1 MIRILSGTV
10 LSVDSEMV
18 CLDVSGFGL
27 EIFASGSLLASA
39 HVGEALRCFSHL
51 QVSDS
56 GMSLF
61 GFSDEDERALFL
73 EIMQVKTMGGRLSI
87 ALLRHLEAP
96 AIVSA
101 ILTENPSR
109 LAVPGLGPKR
119 AERICFELRAKVE
132 KKFAYMTGE
141 DAFSTRGAKSS
152 LDAGVILGLTGL
164 GFSQNE
170 ALKAVASA
178 KAAAD
183 SLDGGT
189 VWTEESLL
197 MSALAQLRRK

>member
-39 HVGEALRCFSHL
+39 RVGEALRCFSHL

-101 ILTENPSR
+101 ILAENPSR

-141 DAFSTRGAKSS
+141 DAFSTKGAKSS

-183 SLDGGT
+183 SLDADT
-189 VWTEESLL
+189 LWTEESLL